1 MEALF
6 IFILKS
12 SGLLAMFYFA
22 YIFLLR
28 KETFFNS
35 SRWFLIAG
43 LLTSVILPFV
53 VYTKVIWVEAPP
65 ASAPIITTTANTKEN
80 IPTSNHDAIAYKPQY
95 RPTSVTVIEEEKAE
109 IDWSLVLAAVYG
121 IGFVAFLIKFSLD
134 FYSLNAVLKGKKI
147 TQQDD
152 FKFIDVKENIAPFS
166 YFGYIVY
173 NSSLYTATELE
184 NILEHEKVH
193 SDQNHTFDVLISRI
207 FSIIFWFNPIVWFYK
222 KAITQNL
229 EFIAD
234 SEAAKKLLDK
244 KAYQYTLLKITTH
257 ENCVAITNHFY
268 QSLIKK
274 RIVML
279 NKNQSNK
286 RNSWKYYAVIPAL
299 AAFVL
304 LFQIEVIAK
313 ERPQTVKSASTE
325 IEAVDV
331 YTIQKNTTDLEL
343 KRIKT
348 QLKMLHNVEFE
359 ASRVKRNSANQLT
372 SLKVEIAY
380 ENQKS
385 QSIQTGGKVAI
396 KDFGIVV
403 VTGKNGAKRTGIKTY
418 DEKITVNKVTMDD
431 KAKNPAENKNTTTN
445 TETHVNTNSI
455 TSTKTDS
462 NTNSNI
468 STTVIIN
475 KDNNTKVITT
485 GGTTV
490 AVSNGTKTNVKAS
503 SPLVIVDGEEMPSG
517 FDYNSIKPKDI
528 ESVNVLN
535 GVNATEQYGDKASNG
550 VIEIVTKK

>member
-6 IFILKS
+6 IYIIKS
-12 SGLLAMFYFA
+12 SGLMLLFYCA
-22 YIFLLR
+22 YFFLLR

-35 SRWFLIAG
+35 NRWFLLSGLIVSAILP
-43 LLTSVILPFV
+43 LLT
-53 VYTKVIWVEAPP
+53 YTKVIWINAAPEFNTDFQNIVSN
-65 ASAPIITTTANTKEN
+65 ASPDESSEFNWNYFLLGLYALGLLI
-80 IPTSNHDAIAYKPQY
+80 
-95 RPTSVTVIEEEKAE
+95 
-109 IDWSLVLAAVYG
+109 
-121 IGFVAFLIKFSLD
+121 FLIKLGID
-134 FYSLNAVLKGKKI
+134 FYSLNSIIKGKKI
-147 TQQDD
+147 KQQAD
-152 FKFIDVKENIAPFS
+152 FKFIDINENIAPFS
-166 YFGYIVY
+166 YFEYIVY
-173 NSSLYTATELE
+173 NSSLYTASELE
-184 NILEHEKVH
+184 SIIEHEKVH

-286 RNSWKYYAVIPAL
+286 RNSWKYYVVIPAL

-313 ERPQTVKSASTE
+313 ERPQTLKTVSNE
-325 IEAVDV
+325 IESVDI
-331 YTIQKNTTDLEL
+331 YKIQKNTTDLEL
-343 KRIKT
+343 KRIKE
-348 QLKMLHNVEFE
+348 QLKSIHNVDFE
-359 ASRVKRNSANQLT
+359 TSRVKRNSANQLT
-372 SLKVEIAY
+372 SLRVDVSY

-396 KDFGIVV
+396 KDFGVVV
-403 VTGKNGAKRTGIKTY
+403 VTGKNGAKRAGIKTY

-431 KAKNPAENKNTTTN
+431 KAKNATEIKNTITN

-462 NTNSNI
+462 DTNSDI

-485 GGTTV
+485 GTAVT
-490 AVSNGTKTNVKAS
+490 VSNGTKTNVKIS
-503 SPLVIVDGEEMPSG
+503 SPLIIVNGEEMPSS
-517 FDYNSIKPKDI
+517 FDYNSIKPTDI

-535 GVNATEQYGDKASNG
+535 GANATGQYGDKASNG

>member
-6 IFILKS
+6 IYIIKS
-12 SGLLAMFYFA
+12 SSLMLLFYCA
-22 YIFLLR
+22 YYFLLR

-35 SRWFLIAG
+35 NRWFLLSG
-43 LLTSVILPFV
+43 LIVSAILPLV
-53 VYTKVIWVEAPP
+53 TYTKVIWINAAPQFDTDFQNFV
-65 ASAPIITTTANTKEN
+65 SNTSQDESSEFN
-80 IPTSNHDAIAYKPQY
+80 WNFF
-95 RPTSVTVIEEEKAE
+95 
-109 IDWSLVLAAVYG
+109 LLG
-121 IGFVAFLIKFSLD
+121 IYALGLLIFLIKLAID
-134 FYSLNAVLKGKKI
+134 FYSLNSIIKGKKI
-147 TQQDD
+147 KQQAD
-152 FKFIDVKENIAPFS
+152 FKFIDINENIAPFS
-166 YFGYIVY
+166 YFEYIVY
-173 NSSLYTATELE
+173 NSSLYTASELE
-184 NILEHEKVH
+184 NIIEHEKVH

-418 DEKITVNKVTMDD
+418 DEKSAVSQKVALNK
-431 KAKNPAENKNTTTN
+431 KANNSEVKNTITN

>member
-6 IFILKS
+6 IYIIKS
-12 SGLLAMFYFA
+12 SGLMLLFYCA
-22 YIFLLR
+22 YFFLLR

-35 SRWFLIAG
+35 NRWFLLSGLIVSAILP
-43 LLTSVILPFV
+43 LLT
-53 VYTKVIWVEAPP
+53 YTKVIWINAAPQFDTDFQNF
-65 ASAPIITTTANTKEN
+65 ASNASQDESSEFNWG
-80 IPTSNHDAIAYKPQY
+80 Y
-95 RPTSVTVIEEEKAE
+95 VI
-109 IDWSLVLAAVYG
+109 LGLYAVG
-121 IGFVAFLIKFSLD
+121 LLIFLIKLAID
-134 FYSLNAVLKGKKI
+134 FYSLNSIIKGKKI
-147 TQQDD
+147 RQQAD
-152 FKFIDVKENIAPFS
+152 FKFIDINENIAPFS
-166 YFGYIVY
+166 YFEYIVY
-173 NSSLYTATELE
+173 NSSLYTASELE
-184 NILEHEKVH
+184 NIIEHEKVH
-193 SDQNHTFDVLISRI
+193 SDQNHTLDVLISRI

-279 NKNQSNK
+279 NKSQSKK
-286 RNSWKYYAVIPAL
+286 RNSWKYYVVIPAL

-304 LFQIEVIAK
+304 LFQIEIIAK
-313 ERPQTVKSASTE
+313 ERPQTVKSVSNE

-359 ASRVKRNSANQLT
+359 SSRVKRNSANQLT
-372 SLKVEIAY
+372 SLKVEVTY

-396 KDFGIVV
+396 KDLGIVV

-418 DEKITVNKVTMDD
+418 DEKITVNKVTIQD
-431 KAKNPAENKNTTTN
+431 KAKSAAENKSITTN
-445 TETHVNTNSI
+445 TETNVNTNSI

-462 NTNSNI
+462 DTNSNI
-468 STTVIIN
+468 STTVIVN

-485 GGTTV
+485 NTGTAV
-490 AVSNGTKTNVKAS
+490 AVSSGTKANIKTS
-503 SPLVIVDGEEMPSG
+503 SLLVIVDGEEMPSG
-517 FDYNSIKPKDI
+517 FDYNSIKPTDI

-535 GVNATEQYGDKASNG
+535 GVNAIGQYGDKASNG
-550 VIEIVTKK
+550 VIEIQTKK

>member
-6 IFILKS
+6 IYIIKS
-12 SGLLAMFYFA
+12 SSLMLLFYCA
-22 YIFLLR
+22 YYFLLR

-35 SRWFLIAG
+35 NRWFLLSG
-43 LLTSVILPFV
+43 LIVSAILPLV
-53 VYTKVIWVEAPP
+53 TYTKVIWINAAPQFDTDFQNFV
-65 ASAPIITTTANTKEN
+65 SNTSQDESSEFN
-80 IPTSNHDAIAYKPQY
+80 WNFF
-95 RPTSVTVIEEEKAE
+95 
-109 IDWSLVLAAVYG
+109 LLG
-121 IGFVAFLIKFSLD
+121 IYALGLLIFLIKLAID
-134 FYSLNAVLKGKKI
+134 FYSLNSIIKGKKI
-147 TQQDD
+147 KQQAD
-152 FKFIDVKENIAPFS
+152 FKFIDINENIAPFS
-166 YFGYIVY
+166 YFEYIVY
-173 NSSLYTATELE
+173 NSSLYTASELE
-184 NILEHEKVH
+184 NIIEHEKVH

-418 DEKITVNKVTMDD
+418 DEKSAVSQKVALNE
-431 KAKNPAENKNTTTN
+431 KANNSEVKNTITN

>member
-6 IFILKS
+6 IYIAKS
-12 SGLLAMFYFA
+12 SSLMLLFYCA
-22 YIFLLR
+22 YFFLLR

-35 SRWFLIAG
+35 NRWFLLSG
-43 LLTSVILPFV
+43 LMASVILPLLT
-53 VYTKVIWVEAPP
+53 YTKVIWINAAPQFD
-65 ASAPIITTTANTKEN
+65 ADFQTIVSDSAQSETSEFDWNYIILGL
-80 IPTSNHDAIAYKPQY
+80 Y
-95 RPTSVTVIEEEKAE
+95 
-109 IDWSLVLAAVYG
+109 AVG
-121 IGFVAFLIKFSLD
+121 LLIFLIKLAID
-134 FYSLNAVLKGKKI
+134 FYSLNSIIKGKKI
-147 TQQDD
+147 KQQAD
-152 FKFIDVKENIAPFS
+152 FKFIDINENIAPFS
-166 YFGYIVY
+166 YFEYIVY
-173 NSSLYTATELE
+173 NSSLYTPSELE
-184 NILEHEKVH
+184 SIIEHEKVH
-193 SDQNHTFDVLISRI
+193 SDQNHTLDVLISRI

-279 NKNQSNK
+279 NKNQSK
-286 RNSWKYYAVIPAL
+286 KSNSWKYYAVIPAL
-299 AAFVL
+299 TAFVL

-313 ERPQTVKSASTE
+313 ERPQTLKSVSNE

-348 QLKMLHNVEFE
+348 QLKMLHNVELE

-380 ENQKS
+380 ENQRS

-418 DEKITVNKVTMDD
+418 DEKTAVSNKVSMGD
-431 KAKNPAENKNTTTN
+431 KAKNTTEIKNITTN
-445 TETHVNTNSI
+445 TETNVNTNSI
-455 TSTKTDS
+455 ASTKTDS
-462 NTNSNI
+462 DTNANI

-485 GGTTV
+485 GNTAV
-490 AVSNGTKTNVKAS
+490 AVSNGAKTNIKIS
-503 SPLVIVDGEEMPSG
+503 SPLIVVNGEEMPAG
-517 FDYNSIKPKDI
+517 FDYNSIKANDI
-528 ESVNVLN
+528 ESVSVLT
-535 GVNATEQYGDKASNG
+535 GTNAIAQYGDKGSNG
-550 VIEIVTKK
+550 VMEIVTKK